1 MNAPLLG
8 LSPVGPFRG
17 LRAEESARGLSP
29 NSPLAKLSAK
39 PSVLELSAD
48 RPALGLPGTIP
59 ETKLLSAL
67 ARSTALF
74 AYNIAHTRCDTKTA
88 KLERV

>member
-8 LSPVGPFRG
+8 LSPDGPFLG
-17 LRAEESARGLSP
+17 LCAEESARGLST
-29 NSPLAKLSAK
+29 NSPLAGPSAK

-59 ETKLLSAL
+59 ETRLPSAL
-67 ARSTALF
+67 ALSTALL
-74 AYNIAHTRCDTKTA
+74 AYNTA
-88 KLERV
+88 NTCFATEPTT